1 MREIRLLCARDLSEV
16 AEIEKLC
23 FSEPWS
29 EKSLELLLRDG
40 NFGVVATED
49 GRVAAYVGVISVAPE
64 GEITNVATHPDFR
77 RRGIAAE
84 LLGFLEKEAAERGID
99 SLYLEVRRS
108 NTAAQS
114 LYLKMGFSVIGERKG
129 FYSNPKEDAVLMS
142 LPCQREKGH

>member
-1 MREIRLLCARDLSEV
+1 MREIRILGAPDLSGV
-16 AEIEKLC
+16 AEIERLC

-49 GRVAAYVGVISVAPE
+49 GRVAAYVGVISIPPE

-84 LLGFLEKEAAERGID
+84 LLAFLKKEAAERAID

-108 NTAAQS
+108 NTPARR
-114 LYLKMGFSVIGERKG
+114 LYEKSGFAVIGERKG
-129 FYSNPKEDAVLMS
+129 FYKNPREDAVLMS
-142 LPCQREKGH
+142 LPCQR

>member
-1 MREIRLLCARDLSEV
+1 MREIRLLGASDLAAV

-29 EKSLELLLRDG
+29 EKSLELLLKDG

-49 GRVAAYVGVISVAPE
+49 GRVAAYVGVISVPPE

-77 RRGIAAE
+77 RRGFASDVLE
-84 LLGFLEKEAAERGID
+84 FLKKEAVERGID

-108 NTAAQS
+108 NASARA
-114 LYLKMGFSVIGERKG
+114 LYEKTGFSVIGERKG
-129 FYSNPKEDAVLMS
+129 FYSNPKEDAVLMGW
-142 LPCQREKGH
+142 RKD